1 MIKMRLGNLVN
12 VSLLHLITEVESKV
26 KPLKMSAQ
34 TFLFVIYLKTV
45 SSQKVFHIGSNLS
58 INGPKTIVSIFS
70 LGAQG
75 SDLAHFLGDWS
86 QSEKLSEPLTRT
98 NNHEKMIFKR

>member
-34 TFLFVIYLKTV
+34 TFFCVCDLSKDGLISENFSHWLPI
-45 SSQKVFHIGSNLS
+45 SQKMG
-58 INGPKTIVSIFS
+58 
-70 LGAQG
+70 Q
-75 SDLAHFLGDWS
+75 
-86 QSEKLSEPLTRT
+86 KLS
-98 NNHEKMIFKR
+98 

>member
-34 TFLFVIYLKTV
+34 TFFCDLSKDGLISESFSHWLQSLKKWAKNYREHLLFTC
-45 SSQKVFHIGSNLS
+45 SG
-58 INGPKTIVSIFS
+58 
-70 LGAQG
+70 
-75 SDLAHFLGDWS
+75 
-86 QSEKLSEPLTRT
+86 
-98 NNHEKMIFKR
+98 